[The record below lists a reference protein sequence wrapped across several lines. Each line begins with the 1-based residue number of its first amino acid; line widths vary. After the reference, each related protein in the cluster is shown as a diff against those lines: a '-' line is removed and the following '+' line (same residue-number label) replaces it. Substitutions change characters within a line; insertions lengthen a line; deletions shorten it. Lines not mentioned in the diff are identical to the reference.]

1 MYRHPLT
8 SKIHKELDNALL
20 KAHLRSGIVPP
31 VHTFQPSELDLIS
44 ILWSADLLRQARL
57 RSSVFSLLRTLHMR
71 TCIVPNL
78 KDMLSES
85 KQFAARREVREL
97 NE

>member
-1 MYRHPLT
+1 MYKHPLT

-31 VHTFQPSELDLIS
+31 VHTFQPSELELA
-44 ILWSADLLRQARL
+44 LVFFSADLARQVRL
-57 RSSVFSLLRTLHMR
+57 RNSVLNPLRILHMR
-71 TCIVPNL
+71 TCIGPSL
-78 KDMLSES
+78 RDMLLES
-85 KQFAARREVREL
+85 RQYVARREALVL